1 MRLYHLAER
10 RKAHRY
16 EITLPCTIN
25 IKDQE
30 YEGFTKNISL
40 DSLLI
45 SLNEHPREKL
55 QDATRCRITIYTE
68 LGYMELAATINRIQ
82 QNDQLKI
89 AFRECSDSL
98 FHALHELLDRYGLN
112 QSFENPALPDN
123 EYVEAILN

>member
-1 MRLYHLAER
+1 MRLYRLAER

-30 YEGFTKNISL
+30 YEGFTRNISL

-45 SLNEHPREKL
+45 ALNEHPREKL
-55 QDATRCRITIYTE
+55 QDATSCRITIYTE

-82 QNDQLKI
+82 TNDQLKI
-89 AFRECSDSL
+89 AFTECSDGL

-112 QSFENPALPDN
+112 QPFENPTIAEN
-123 EYVEAILN
+123 EYAEATLN